1 MAIPGFTLAKRLHAG
16 ETVYSGW
23 CGLPYPLV
31 AETIAREGGFSAVTI
46 EGQSLLAEW
55 SRDRGGTLTRIS
67 VERAG
72 ALGSF
77 TAWRPALPV
86 VQWAVTKP

>member
-31 AETIAREGGFSAVTI
+31 AETIAREGFSAVAI
-46 EGQSLLAEW
+46 ESQHGLWDVSSIIAGISAVRLAAQRR
-55 SRDRGGTLTRIS
+55 SCACRSTTLP
-67 VERAG
+67 
-72 ALGSF
+72 
-77 TAWRPALPV
+77 W
-86 VQWAVTKP
+86 